1 MAQSSENSELLKLCL
16 SILKDLLKQIM
27 VNNYIR
33 NTSSCNTGSFK
44 PDNLE
49 IVWIITN

>member
-1 MAQSSENSELLKLCL
+1 MFAFRDSSFIPRNRRNKSDKTNR
-16 SILKDLLKQIM
+16 DG

-33 NTSSCNTGSFK
+33 NKSSCDAGSFK